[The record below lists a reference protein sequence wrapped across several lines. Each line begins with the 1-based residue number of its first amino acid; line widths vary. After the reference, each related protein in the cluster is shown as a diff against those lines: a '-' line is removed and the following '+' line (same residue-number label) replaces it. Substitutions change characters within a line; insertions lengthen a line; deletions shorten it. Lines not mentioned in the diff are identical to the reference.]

1 MGGSFWRERR
11 ACLAV
16 ALPRVTGYRG
26 SPRRRAG
33 TPTYSPNTHAPG
45 QTHIRPYTPSD
56 PQESDSLLSREECLR
71 RSRKPPGVCSS
82 EMIHRRPSTR
92 PRFDLRPRGRL
103 PKAPSET
110 EASPTKA
117 AVAPRISCCGGTEEP
132 RIELS
137 LPEAPGRMRSRAR
150 VLFGRACSKGR
161 GTTRHR
167 GQRERQ
173 CGARSESRL
182 SCWREAALTD
192 WKACGRRVAVGQG
205 GVCRDRGEAYWLGPT
220 ANAEWLARSWR

>member
-1 MGGSFWRERR
+1 MRTRYGIGRCASGS
-11 ACLAV
+11 AA
-16 ALPRVTGYRG
+16 G
-26 SPRRRAG
+26 SRSGRDGWIEGIWTSTWTRRRASSPPLARLSPDRG
-33 TPTYSPNTHAPG
+33 WPTSESPLPRTDRVRDGAA
-45 QTHIRPYTPSD
+45 R
-56 PQESDSLLSREECLR
+56 LSRLARVRAKLR

-82 EMIHRRPSTR
+82 EMIHRRPSTQ

-150 VLFGRACSKGR
+150 VLVWACVFEGKRHDATSRSTRTAMRGPQRVQAQLLARGGTDGLEGVRSSGSRRAR
-161 GTTRHR
+161 
-167 GQRERQ
+167 
-173 CGARSESRL
+173 
-182 SCWREAALTD
+182 
-192 WKACGRRVAVGQG
+192 RRV
-205 GVCRDRGEAYWLGPT
+205 P
-220 ANAEWLARSWR
+220 

>member
-1 MGGSFWRERR
+1 
-11 ACLAV
+11 
-16 ALPRVTGYRG
+16 
-26 SPRRRAG
+26 
-33 TPTYSPNTHAPG
+33 
-45 QTHIRPYTPSD
+45 
-56 PQESDSLLSREECLR
+56 
-71 RSRKPPGVCSS
+71 
-82 EMIHRRPSTR
+82 
-92 PRFDLRPRGRL
+92 
-103 PKAPSET
+103 
-110 EASPTKA
+110 
-117 AVAPRISCCGGTEEP
+117 
-132 RIELS
+132 
-137 LPEAPGRMRSRAR
+137 MRSRAR

-192 WKACGRRVAVGQG
+192 CEGVRSSGIPLGQG